1 MTEEIKPNNFR
12 DCQGVS
18 CPMNMVYAKVELSK
32 MEPGQVLELILDDG
46 PPINNVPGSI
56 SREGHTILEKKQLE
70 NGTWQVLVEKG
81 GVRE

>member
-1 MTEEIKPNNFR
+1 MTEEIKPNVFR

-32 MEPGQVLELILDDG
+32 LQPGQVLKLILDDG
-46 PPINNVPGSI
+46 PPIKNVPGSI
-56 SREGHTILEKKQLE
+56 IREGHKILDREQLE
-70 NGTWQVLVEKG
+70 NGTWQVLIEKG